1 MHRIYLVFGL
11 CGLLFTCTTNRV
23 GGQQDEKDELAEH
36 RRAGLNGGDPCVARP
51 YSNRTSGLQEVPC
64 LQGRRASRGARP
76 GGHRR
81 QVWARATGPVG
92 AGTERH
98 DPPRLRHD
106 RRDDDG
112 WQGVHGRTAQTDRRG
127 TSVARRGGQTRATAT
142 RRDRPGAADGHVIDA
157 RRTAQD
163 IEGRAV
169 RGPDRLSRDV
179 EATGRRVAV
188 RGHAG
193 RDPGGRETDP
203 ARAAARGRDAVRPS
217 GLDHRDPGSQ
227 GRVPRRRTEGAK
239 DLARSKRA
247 DPGTGRNCS
256 PTSATRRRPANSR
269 AWSASRSIR
278 GSSRTAS
285 TT

>member
-1 MHRIYLVFGL
+1 MHRVYSCLAFAVFCSL
-11 CGLLFTCTTNRV
+11 PDESAQRPTV
-23 GGQQDEKDELAEH
+23 EKDELAEY
-36 RRAGLNGGDPCVARP
+36 RQAGLNGGDPARGKP
-51 YSNRTSGLQEVPC
+51 CSSRT
-64 LQGRRASRGARP
+64 RWAARS
-76 GGHRR
+76 
-81 QVWARATGPVG
+81 AMSSRATSAARGPTWGPSATSMG
-92 AGTERH
+92 ASNWSSRCWNRRH

-112 WQGVHGRTAQTDRRG
+112 WQGAHGRPAQANRRG
-127 TSVARRGGQTRATAT
+127 TSVARRGGQTRATAA

-157 RRTAQD
+157 RRAAQD

-188 RGHAG
+188 RGHAE

-217 GLDHRDPGSQ
+217 GLDHRDTGPQ
-227 GRVPRRRTEGAK
+227 GRVPRRRAEGAK
-239 DLARSKRA
+239 DLAHRGGRTRA
-247 DPGTGRNCS
+247 PEGTV
-256 PTSATRRRPANSR
+256 RRLQRRGDRPANSR
-269 AWSASRSIR
+269 AWCASRSIR